1 MLLAASL
8 LLKGLAIP
16 LLARIAWLDFT
27 TQKISNQNVL
37 LLLCLGLG
45 SLQLLSVQSG
55 SWWDMGLSALAGLL
69 LFVAL
74 FPFWALRKIGA
85 GDVKLM
91 AVVPLLIGGSGL
103 VVFSVLL
110 LVFALATAL
119 IVKNPLML
127 PARRLSPVCS
137 APGPQR
143 RCAVWRADL
152 ARSDLHDSVS
162 GLRHLDVP
170 CRSGDLTRPELPQ
183 QLDEQLGSTPSTV
196 HTFSPLGRD
205 RCLADVGRRDVIGD
219 DLRNVVFAPDRSRLR
234 QGGAAVGQAVVAA
247 IDDFVTARISL
258 RSAALLQQFLF
269 QNAMAALMPITG
281 SSSASGSLTRSTPI
295 RRPTGGNCPC
305 R

>member
-55 SWWDMGLSALAGLL
+55 SWWEMGLSALAGLL

-74 FPFWALRKIGA
+74 FPFWVLRKVGA

-110 LVFALATAL
+110 LVFALATAMV
-119 IVKNPLML
+119 VKNPFML
-127 PARRLSPVCS
+127 PAGVFRLYVQHLDRKGVVPFGVPISLAAICTIVFQVYVSLMPH
-137 APGPQR
+137 PGP
-143 RCAVWRADL
+143 
-152 ARSDLHDSVS
+152 
-162 GLRHLDVP
+162 
-170 CRSGDLTRPELPQ
+170 
-183 QLDEQLGSTPSTV
+183 
-196 HTFSPLGRD
+196 
-205 RCLADVGRRDVIGD
+205 
-219 DLRNVVFAPDRSRLR
+219 
-234 QGGAAVGQAVVAA
+234 A
-247 IDDFVTARISL
+247 I
-258 RSAALLQQFLF
+258 
-269 QNAMAALMPITG
+269 
-281 SSSASGSLTRSTPI
+281 
-295 RRPTGGNCPC
+295 
-305 R
+305 

>member
-74 FPFWALRKIGA
+74 FPFWAMRKIGA

-91 AVVPLLIGGSGL
+91 TVVPLLIGGSGL

-110 LVFALATAL
+110 LVSALATAMV
-119 IVKNPLML
+119 VKNPLIL
-127 PARRLSPVCS
+127 PQGAFRLYV
-137 APGPQR
+137 Q
-143 RCAVWRADL
+143 
-152 ARSDLHDSVS
+152 
-162 GLRHLDVP
+162 HLDRKGVVP
-170 CRSGDLTRPELPQ
+170 FGVPISL
-183 QLDEQLGSTPSTV
+183 
-196 HTFSPLGRD
+196 
-205 RCLADVGRRDVIGD
+205 
-219 DLRNVVFAPDRSRLR
+219 
-234 QGGAAVGQAVVAA
+234 AA
-247 IDDFVTARISL
+247 ICTIV
-258 RSAALLQQFLF
+258 F
-269 QNAMAALMPITG
+269 QIYT
-281 SSSASGSLTRSTPI
+281 T
-295 RRPTGGNCPC
+295 
-305 R
+305 

>member
-1 MLLAASL
+1 MLLATSV

-37 LLLCLGLG
+37 MLLCLGLG

-74 FPFWALRKIGA
+74 FPFWVLRKVGA

-103 VVFSVLL
+103 AVFSVLL

-127 PARRLSPVCS
+127 PAGAFRLYV
-137 APGPQR
+137 Q
-143 RCAVWRADL
+143 
-152 ARSDLHDSVS
+152 
-162 GLRHLDVP
+162 HLDRKRVVP
-170 CRSGDLTRPELPQ
+170 FGVPISL
-183 QLDEQLGSTPSTV
+183 
-196 HTFSPLGRD
+196 
-205 RCLADVGRRDVIGD
+205 
-219 DLRNVVFAPDRSRLR
+219 
-234 QGGAAVGQAVVAA
+234 AA
-247 IDDFVTARISL
+247 ICTIVFVIYVS
-258 RSAALLQQFLF
+258 
-269 QNAMAALMPITG
+269 LMPYAGPAI
-281 SSSASGSLTRSTPI
+281 
-295 RRPTGGNCPC
+295 
-305 R
+305 